1 MSQIFT
7 IENDRVVIKKLEL
20 SELSG
25 DLTVSGT
32 LTVDNL
38 VVKNQEA
45 TEEAPIAL
53 DLGNWEVTHEADLQT
68 KGFSW
73 TWANGTVH
81 LAYRKGGRLWT
92 SGHIDIEPNKSY
104 MIDGINVLSKNELGS
119 QVTKSNL
126 KEVGSLKELTVLG
139 NTALGEF
146 AVFNA
151 TVNRLG
157 LNTDEPNG
165 TLSVVDNNVEIIVTS
180 QKEDVAQ
187 VGTYTNSDL
196 EIISDNTARITV
208 KNNGQVIFG
217 NPNTN
222 NADVRIY
229 GTLHV
234 ETVIADNRIDRYQPL
249 EFKTSKDTGIYGQG
263 LVWTGQG
270 SMRRLV
276 MMPNPDRIY
285 TTESFDIGAEQSYHI
300 GGVSVLSSI
309 GLGKN
314 ITQSN
319 LSKLGTLEGLAVSG
333 ETVFLGDVNASRSVI
348 NAKTIL
354 FNDGDEFVISNSR
367 LASNKKITF
376 SVNQD
381 ETYYADQNEI
391 ILGNKQ
397 NNKRPVKIFGP
408 VSVGINSVEENVDL
422 AVKGNIQFSN
432 KKFITGPS
440 IPASGNFSKGD
451 ICWNDNPVAD
461 NFVGWICIESGTP
474 GKWLPFGTIARQ

>member
-38 VVKNQEA
+38 IVKNQES
-45 TEEAPIAL
+45 TDEKPVPVDI
-53 DLGNWEVTHEADLQT
+53 GNWEVTHEDELQT

-81 LAYRKGGRLWT
+81 LAYRKGSRLWT
-92 SGHIDIEPNKSY
+92 SGHVDIEPDKSY

-119 QVTKSNL
+119 QVTKSKL
-126 KEVGSLKELTVLG
+126 KEVGNLKELTVLG

-146 AVFNA
+146 AVFNS

-180 QKEDVAQ
+180 QKEDIAQ
-187 VGTYTNSDL
+187 IGTYTNSDL

-217 NPNTN
+217 NPSTN

-234 ETVIADNRIDRYQPL
+234 ETVVADNRIDRYQPL
-249 EFKTSKDTGIYGQG
+249 EFKVSKDTGIYGQG

-300 GGVSVLSSI
+300 GGVSVLSSV

-319 LSKLGTLEGLAVSG
+319 LSKLGTLESLAVSG

-354 FNDGDEFVISNSR
+354 FNDGDEFSITNSK

-376 SVNQD
+376 SINQD

-397 NNKRPVKIFGP
+397 NNRRPVKIFGP
-408 VSVGINSVEENVDL
+408 VSIGINSVEENVDL

-440 IPASGNFSKGD
+440 IPVSGNFSKGD

-474 GKWLPFGTIARQ
+474 GKWLPFGAIARQ